1 MCDSLTGRYRSKQI
15 YEQEMKH
22 GHILLDLD
30 KILMFG
36 IAGSGKTS
44 TLAVLLG
51 LAPPDIRCSTPLMKR
66 PITVMFMCVNEKM
79 EWEEKTPEQM
89 REIVAEVISSRV
101 PKQHTVVQSDA
112 SPASPD
118 QQSSHTTPSLSR
130 QPTAEKTSSSTS
142 EAAGKST
149 PSSEKKTTDQVQS
162 EEGVSLD
169 SILKSTEVD
178 EGFVSSIN
186 SGRTFLEAIVRLRQ
200 LLIVDSGGQPEF
212 LETMPVFLN
221 GASKFVYVMKAHE
234 KLEKRTMV
242 QYFKDN
248 KLVWEFPASH
258 TNEDTLKQCT
268 RTMRSLNAKNPK
280 IPLSKMMFLATHR
293 DMVSDKELPG
303 VLECLHKRLKKILL
317 PEFKEQLIFCDPTGK
332 DFIFTLNAKIPED
345 KDREC
350 GQAIRECLSKSEEGR
365 EPVKVPLRWYALYQ
379 KLLEIMNGLG
389 KKVLS
394 REQCR
399 QVAESMEMDDGSCE
413 EALNFFNSLNMLF
426 YFPTILP
433 NLVFIEPQMLLDKVS
448 ELVDETYHMR
458 QGDKLQPMVGERL
471 KFREYGQVT
480 EKFLSE
486 FKSHYEPL
494 LFTPKELITLLRG
507 LLVLADLSEGVYF
520 MPCLLR
526 VESSEVVTKHRM
538 SKEKAL
544 ALRFPDGGPLMGMF
558 CCTVAYLLSPDN
570 THPCPWKVVEN
581 EAGTPECLHRNV
593 IEFQI
598 PKKAGTISLID
609 HFTHFEIHICTH
621 PKKAGELWKLVHD
634 GVFAGLKKAGKT
646 IGYTNNTP
654 IPAIVCPAHLAT
666 PHPATVDG
674 SVWTCSQMSK
684 KFGDIPE
691 DDPIPWLSVCDTHSE
706 CTLSLPPQATLSP
719 PPQATTQPATT
730 LFPPP
735 VPSPATLPSATISS
749 EPEGTV
755 SIGIDDV
762 ISRTYRFVCV

>member
-79 EWEEKTPEQM
+79 EWKEKTPEQM
-89 REIVAEVISSRV
+89 HEIVAEVISSRV
-101 PKQHTVVQSDA
+101 PKQHTVAQSDA

-118 QQSSHTTPSLSR
+118 QQSSHTTANQSR
-130 QPTAEKTSSSTS
+130 QPTAEKTSSTS
-142 EAAGKST
+142 EATGKST

-234 KLEKRTMV
+234 KLEKRSMV

-248 KLVWEFPASH
+248 KLVWEFHASH

-280 IPLSKMMFLATHR
+280 IPPSKMMFLATHR
-293 DMVSDKELPG
+293 DMVPDNELPG
-303 VLECLHKRLKKILL
+303 VLKHLHKRLKKILL
-317 PEFKEQLIFCDPTGK
+317 PEFKEQLIFCDSTGK

-365 EPVKVPLRWYALYQ
+365 EPVKVPLRWYHLYQ
-379 KLLEIMNGLG
+379 KLLEVMNGLG

-399 QVAESMEMDDGSCE
+399 QVAESIEMDDGSCE
-413 EALNFFNSLNMLF
+413 EALNFFNGLNMLF
-426 YFPTILP
+426 YFPTIVP

-486 FKSHYEPL
+486 FKSHYEPP
-494 LFTPKELITLLRG
+494 LFTAKELITLLRG

-526 VESSEVVTKHRM
+526 VESSEVVMEHQM

-544 ALRFPDGGPLMGMF
+544 ALHFPDGGPLMGMF
-558 CCTVAYLLSPDN
+558 CCTVAYLLSLDN

-593 IEFQI
+593 IQFTI
-598 PKKAGTISLID
+598 PKMAGTISLID
-609 HFTHFEIHICTH
+609 HFTHFEIHIRSL

-666 PHPATVDG
+666 PHPATVDDDG
-674 SVWTCSQMSK
+674 GWICSSMPQI
-684 KFGDIPE
+684 FGQLAE
-691 DDPIPWLSVCDTHSE
+691 DNIIPWFSVCNTHSE
-706 CTLSLPPQATLSP
+706 CTLISAHLPHAMHIHQP
-719 PPQATTQPATT
+719 PMNC
-730 LFPPP
+730 LFIFC
-735 VPSPATLPSATISS
+735 SMSCL
-749 EPEGTV
+749 
-755 SIGIDDV
+755 
-762 ISRTYRFVCV
+762 TYVVDGKLVCVLSIIKCVVSSSH

>member
-1 MCDSLTGRYRSKQI
+1 MCGSLTGRYRSKQI
-15 YEQEMKH
+15 YEQEMKL

-79 EWEEKTPEQM
+79 EWEEKTQEQM
-89 REIVAEVISSRV
+89 REIVAKVISSRV
-101 PKQHTVVQSDA
+101 PKQHTVAQSDA

-118 QQSSHTTPSLSR
+118 QQPSHTTTSQSR
-130 QPTAEKTSSSTS
+130 QPTAEKSTPSSEKKTTDQVQSEEGVS
-142 EAAGKST
+142 LDSILKSSEVDEGFVSPSNSGRSSPFEAAGKST

-169 SILKSTEVD
+169 SLLKSTEVD

-200 LLIVDSGGQPEF
+200 LLIADSGGQPEF

-234 KLEKRTMV
+234 SLEKRTMV

-280 IPLSKMMFLATHR
+280 IPPSKMLFLATHR
-293 DMVSDKELPG
+293 DMVPDKELPG
-303 VLECLHKRLKKILL
+303 VLKHLHKRLKKILL
-317 PEFKEQLIFCDPTGK
+317 PEFKEQLIFCDQEGE
-332 DFIFTLNAKIPED
+332 DFIFTLNAAKPED

-365 EPVKVPLRWYALYQ
+365 EPVKVPLRWYTLYQ

-413 EALNFFNSLNMLF
+413 EALNFFNGLNLLF

-458 QGDKLQPMVGERL
+458 QGDRLQPMVGERL
-471 KFREYGQVT
+471 KFRDYGQVT

-486 FKSHYEPL
+486 FKSHYEPP

-526 VESSEVVTKHRM
+526 VESSEVVTKYRM
-538 SKEKAL
+538 SNEKAL
-544 ALRFPDGGPLMGMF
+544 ALHFPDGGPLLGMF
-558 CCTVAYLLSPDN
+558 CCTVAYLLSPEN

-581 EAGTPECLHRNV
+581 EAGIPECLHRNV
-593 IEFQI
+593 IQFTI

-609 HFTHFEIHICTH
+609 HFTHFEIHIH
-621 PKKAGELWKLVHD
+621 SLPKKADELWKLVHD
-634 GVFAGLKKAGKT
+634 GVFAGLKKARKT
-646 IGYTNNTP
+646 IGYTSNTP
-654 IPAIVCPAHLAT
+654 IPAIVCPAHPAT

-706 CTLSLPPQATLSP
+706 
-719 PPQATTQPATT
+719 
-730 LFPPP
+730 
-735 VPSPATLPSATISS
+735 
-749 EPEGTV
+749 
-755 SIGIDDV
+755 
-762 ISRTYRFVCV
+762 Y